1 MEQKRPILSLK
12 TGLTFLLPAFFFV
25 LLFLIVPFVWVF
37 IISFTNQ
44 TLTGASALDPQFVG
58 VKNYLDLFDFS
69 TWMTRGNFGSSL
81 FITIEFVIGSAWIG
95 QVVLGLV
102 LAFAFYRR
110 KGILREFANTLIV
123 LCWIIPEV
131 VVAFSW
137 MAYLDRD
144 FGTLNAIL
152 NTIGLGRPDWQLEYS
167 LFSIIL
173 FNSWRGAAYSMLLF
187 SSALATIPPSY
198 LETADVAGAS
208 FWQKLRDIFFPLLR
222 GHILTDLILITLWT
236 FNTFTPYLL
245 TGGGPAYKTELL
257 SIFTY
262 RIAFKFYDF
271 GVGGAVAVVAML
283 INFILA
289 LVYLLMLRKQAVY
302 S

>member
-1 MEQKRPILSLK
+1 MEQRRPILSFK
-12 TGLTFLLPAFFFV
+12 TGITFLLPAFFFV
-25 LLFLIVPFVWVF
+25 LLFLIVPFVWVI
-37 IISFTNQ
+37 IISFTDQ
-44 TLTGASALDPQFVG
+44 TLTGVSAQNPQFVG
-58 VKNYLDLFDFS
+58 LKNYSDLFDFS
-69 TWMTRGNFGSSL
+69 TWMTRGNFGSSM

-95 QVVLGLV
+95 QVVSGLL
-102 LAFAFYRR
+102 LAFVFYRR
-110 KGILREFANTLIV
+110 KGVLREFANTLII

-137 MAYLDRD
+137 VAYLDRD

-152 NTIGLGRPDWQLEYS
+152 SAIGLGRPDWQLGYP

-173 FNSWRGAAYSMLLF
+173 FNSWRGTAYSMLLF

-198 LETADVAGAS
+198 TETADVAGAS

-222 GHILTDLILITLWT
+222 GHILTDMILITLWT